1 MEQREEVGKFQGECG
16 DTWATHCKALFVLV
30 LLLVEVTTGVLL
42 PLRHFTHWGGTEIS
56 AFKPSFFFL
65 SFFFPFFGGLA
76 KSAPVQ
82 AFQSTTS
89 REPPKAR
96 RTLAAS
102 EWAP

>member
-65 SFFFPFFGGLA
+65 SFFFFLFL
-76 KSAPVQ
+76 
-82 AFQSTTS
+82 
-89 REPPKAR
+89 ED
-96 RTLAAS
+96 
-102 EWAP
+102 

>member
-65 SFFFPFFGGLA
+65 SFFFLGN
-76 KSAPVQ
+76 
-82 AFQSTTS
+82 
-89 REPPKAR
+89 
-96 RTLAAS
+96 
-102 EWAP
+102 